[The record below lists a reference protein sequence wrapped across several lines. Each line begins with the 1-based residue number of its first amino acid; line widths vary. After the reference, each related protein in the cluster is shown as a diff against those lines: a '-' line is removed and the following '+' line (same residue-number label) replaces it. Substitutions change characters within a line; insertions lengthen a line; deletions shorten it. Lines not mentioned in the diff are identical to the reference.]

1 MKNKFA
7 IMLASAVL
15 AFSSAANASVEDD
28 MKSNRCFTCHSVD
41 KAMAGPAFKD
51 VAAKYKGN
59 AGAAAAL
66 GDKIINGASG
76 TWGDKK
82 MPPYKK
88 LTKEQAEAM
97 ATWVLGH

>member
-7 IMLASAVL
+7 ILVASAAL
-15 AFSSAANASVEDD
+15 AFSAASYADVEAD

-41 KAMAGPAFKD
+41 KAMAGPSFKD
-51 VAAKYKGN
+51 VAAKYKGQD
-59 AGAAAAL
+59 GAASAL

-76 TWGDKK
+76 VWGDKK

-88 LTKEQAEAM
+88 LSKEQADAM
-97 ATWVLGH
+97 AAWVLGQ